1 MSSSHPA
8 PGFFKTVLVLLRASR
23 KRAAGRRRRQNQL
36 LRHRASINATDWGV
50 VGLFAL
56 VYLTILQHFPETA
69 EILEESQAY
78 LANNVRVRTTY
89 AFIAVGVAPFAEE
102 YLFRGLLYRALDR
115 EWGGRRAVFG
125 SAAFFAIYHPPI
137 SWIPVGIVGI
147 AAALL
152 FKKTGSLIPAITL
165 HLVYNAIV
173 CPVSL

>member
-8 PGFFKTVLVLLRASR
+8 PGFFKTVLVLLRASQ

-89 AFIAVGVAPFAEE
+89 AFIAVGVAPFAE
-102 YLFRGLLYRALDR
+102 
-115 EWGGRRAVFG
+115 
-125 SAAFFAIYHPPI
+125 
-137 SWIPVGIVGI
+137 
-147 AAALL
+147 
-152 FKKTGSLIPAITL
+152 
-165 HLVYNAIV
+165 
-173 CPVSL
+173 